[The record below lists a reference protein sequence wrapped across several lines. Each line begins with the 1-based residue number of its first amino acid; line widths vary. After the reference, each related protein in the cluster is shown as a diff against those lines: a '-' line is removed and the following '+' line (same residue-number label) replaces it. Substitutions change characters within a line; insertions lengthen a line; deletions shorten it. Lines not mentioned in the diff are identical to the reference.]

1 MDTSPITKDMA
12 QELKSW
18 KLKTG
23 WGYTAICKR
32 IKAQGL
38 DAPHAESLAA
48 WEGRANKTLSLPHYV
63 IVIDAYAALPV
74 DLYNA
79 PKGAK
84 KKGYIAVSDD
94 ILHAALSLGRRKIS
108 NKTLLTHY
116 NAPKTL
122 NVQRFSSIIH
132 GRAASIHE
140 EHAQWIIDT
149 HLHFENNQ

>member
-94 ILHAALSLGRRKIS
+94 ILHAATSLGRRKIS
-108 NKTLLTHY
+108 NKSLLIHY
-116 NAPKTL
+116 NAPKSL
-122 NVQRFSSIIH
+122 NPQRLSSIIH
-132 GRAASIHE
+132 GKSNSISE
-140 EHAQWIIDT
+140 EHAQWILRT
-149 HLHFENNQ
+149 HQALEQT

>member
-63 IVIDAYAALPV
+63 IVIDAYAALLTSTTP
-74 DLYNA
+74 
-79 PKGAK
+79 PKALRK
-84 KKGYIAVSDD
+84 KA
-94 ILHAALSLGRRKIS
+94 IS
-108 NKTLLTHY
+108 PYPTIFCTRPY
-116 NAPKTL
+116 P
-122 NVQRFSSIIH
+122 
-132 GRAASIHE
+132 
-140 EHAQWIIDT
+140 
-149 HLHFENNQ
+149 